1 MTLLNI
7 CFVSLLSV
15 TALFVSVK
23 IIGNRQMSELN
34 MFDYI
39 NGITIGSIAAEMAT
53 SLEGDFL
60 KPLTAMAVYTAVVFI
75 ISVLNS
81 KSIRVR
87 RFVSG
92 KCIALIYNGKFL
104 PDNFKKGKVDLSEFL
119 NQCRVQGYFNV
130 GDIAYAFL
138 EENGKISIL
147 PKTGSRPLMP
157 KDLNTIGK
165 DKGSPD
171 NLSEAS
177 PYTTLIMDGQILQEN
192 LHHSGKDKTWLERK
206 LSELKIG
213 NIRDVFFAACDKSG
227 DFIAF
232 KRREDKGE
240 GNDIFQ

>member
-1 MTLLNI
+1 MALLNV
-7 CFVSLLSV
+7 CLVSLLSV

-60 KPLTAMAVYTAVVFI
+60 KPLTAMAVYTAVVFL

-81 KSIRVR
+81 KSIKAR
-87 RFVSG
+87 RFISG

-104 PDNFKKGKVDLSEFL
+104 PDNFKKGKIDLSEFL
-119 NQCRVQGYFNV
+119 NQCRVQGFFSV

-165 DKGSPD
+165 APDK
-171 NLSEAS
+171 LSEAS
-177 PYTTLIMDGQILQEN
+177 PYISLIMDGQILKEN
-192 LHHSGKDKTWLERK
+192 LIHSGRDEVWLEKK
-206 LSELKIG
+206 LSEQKIG
-213 NIRDVFFAACDKSG
+213 NIRDVFFAACDQSG

-232 KRREDKGE
+232 RRKEDKGE
-240 GNDIFQ
+240 LNDIFQ

>member
-1 MTLLNI
+1 MALLNV
-7 CFVSLLSV
+7 CLVSLLSV
-15 TALFVSVK
+15 AALFVSVK

-60 KPLTAMAVYTAVVFI
+60 KPLTAMAVYTAVVFT

-81 KSIRVR
+81 KSIRAR
-87 RFVSG
+87 RFISG

-119 NQCRVQGYFNV
+119 NQCRVQGFFSV

-157 KDLNTIGK
+157 KDLKTIGK
-165 DKGSPD
+165 EPDRADK
-171 NLSEAS
+171 LSQAS
-177 PYTTLIMDGQILQEN
+177 PYTSLIMDGHILKEN
-192 LHHSGKDKTWLERK
+192 LVHSGKDELWLERK
-206 LSELKIG
+206 LSEQKIG
-213 NIRDVFFAACDKSG
+213 NIRDVFFAACDQNG
-227 DFIAF
+227 GFIAF
-232 KRREDKGE
+232 RRKEDKGE